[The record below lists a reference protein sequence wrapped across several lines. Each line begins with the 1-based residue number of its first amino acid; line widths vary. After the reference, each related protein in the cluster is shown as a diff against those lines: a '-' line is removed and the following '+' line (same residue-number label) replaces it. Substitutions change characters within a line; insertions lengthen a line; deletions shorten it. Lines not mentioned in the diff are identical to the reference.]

1 MERIKSRRK
10 WGGSGE
16 IWGAG
21 GVQLATHRNILG
33 SAGGLNR
40 KGLPIGLDG
49 KCSAAQPTIH
59 VDTGLLDPFMWP
71 RAHWAHLHVYI
82 YIYSLCI
89 LIYFR
94 YSPIM
99 PFRIPFARQGSNI
112 YIYIYSYIFGQNSRF
127 ALDCR
132 CSSGVCQPVTN
143 FYRFFWFSYR
153 HGRWG
158 PFSDFFWKGCL
169 A

>member
-1 MERIKSRRK
+1 MGGGPGRSGGRAACNWRPTGTY
-10 WGGSGE
+10 WGLQAGLTGKAYQSGLMGNALRPSLPYM
-16 IWGAG
+16 WTRAYW
-21 GVQLATHRNILG
+21 THSCDPG
-33 SAGGLNR
+33 
-40 KGLPIGLDG
+40 PIGPI
-49 KCSAAQPTIH
+49 CMYI
-59 VDTGLLDPFMWP
+59 
-71 RAHWAHLHVYI
+71 YI

-99 PFRIPFARQGSNI
+99 PFRIPFARQGSNIYI